1 MRYNGRKY
9 HSLWYENDNL
19 KIIDQRF
26 LPEEFRILELNKCSE
41 VISAIKDMALRGAP
55 LIGVAAAYGT
65 FFAYREC
72 LCSQNP
78 ESCYDTL
85 VTELKSARPTAVNL
99 IWAVEQVDRLIKAE
113 LEYDRI
119 LSIVKNLEKNEILCC
134 KKIGENGALLLKN
147 IAMANKSGLVNVL
160 THCNAGWLATVDI
173 GTASA
178 PVFKAR
184 DNELD
189 VHVWIGET
197 RPRNQGGKLTAWE
210 YFHENIP
217 HTVVSDNSVGH
228 LMQKGLVDIVI
239 TGADRIAK
247 NGDTANKI
255 GTYLRALAAKHN
267 NIPFYIAAPL
277 STIDFSVRNGD
288 SIVIEE
294 RDENE
299 LKYMGE
305 TPLIHELSPVINHA
319 FDVTPAELITGIIT
333 ERGIFKPEDIKR
345 LPL

>member
-1 MRYNGRKY
+1 MRYEGRRY
-9 HSLWYENDNL
+9 HSLWYGNDEL

-26 LPEEFRILELNKCSE
+26 LPGEFRIIELRTCSD
-41 VISAIKDMALRGAP
+41 VIKAIKEMALRGAP

-72 LCSQNP
+72 LCSQEP
-78 ESCYDTL
+78 EACYETL
-85 VTELKSARPTAVNL
+85 VSDLKKARPTAVNL
-99 IWAVEQVDRLIKAE
+99 IWAVEQIDRVIKAG
-113 LEYDRI
+113 LEFDRI
-119 LSIVKNLEKNEILCC
+119 LSMVKNLEKNEILSC

-147 IAMANKSGLVNVL
+147 IAMANKSGQINVL

-277 STIDFSVRNGD
+277 STVDFSIRNGD
-288 SIVIEE
+288 GIIIEE

-299 LKYMGE
+299 LRYIGE
-305 TPLIHELSPVINHA
+305 TPLIHELSPVLNHA
-319 FDVTPAELITGIIT
+319 FDITPAELITGIIT

-345 LPL
+345 LSL

>member
-1 MRYNGRKY
+1 MKYENRKY

-19 KIIDQRF
+19 KIIDQRY
-26 LPEEFRILELNKCSE
+26 LPEEFRIIELKTCRE
-41 VISAIKDMALRGAP
+41 VILAIKEMALRGAP

-72 LCSQNP
+72 MCKQDP
-78 ESCYDTL
+78 ESHYEQS
-85 VTELKSARPTAVNL
+85 VTELKNARPTAVNL
-99 IWAVEQVDRLIKAE
+99 VWAVEQIDRVIKSGLE
-113 LEYDRI
+113 LENI
-119 LSIVKNLEKNEILCC
+119 LLMVKNLEKNEIQCC
-134 KKIGENGALLLKN
+134 RKIGEHGALLLKD
-147 IAMANKSGLVNVL
+147 IAMSNKSGQINVL

-217 HTVVSDNSVGH
+217 HTVVSDNAVGH
-228 LMQKGLVDIVI
+228 LIQKEMVDIVI
-239 TGADRIAK
+239 TGADRIAR

-255 GTYLRALAAKHN
+255 GTYLRALAAKN
-267 NIPFYIAAPL
+267 NKVPFYIAAPL
-277 STIDFSVRNGD
+277 STIDLSIRSGD
-288 SIVIEE
+288 EIKIEE

-299 LKYMGE
+299 IRYMKE
-305 TPLIHELSPVINHA
+305 TPMIHELSPVSNPS
-319 FDVTPAELITGIIT
+319 FDITPAELITGIIT

-345 LPL
+345 LSL